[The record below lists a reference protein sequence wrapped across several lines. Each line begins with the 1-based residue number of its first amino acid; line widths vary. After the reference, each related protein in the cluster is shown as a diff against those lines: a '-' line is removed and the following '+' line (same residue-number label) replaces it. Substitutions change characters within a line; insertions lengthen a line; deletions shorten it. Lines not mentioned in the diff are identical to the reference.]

1 LQQFENQE
9 KAMRHKRI
17 YGTAIL
23 LLLGAGLQVGGSA
36 TAQAACGLQSA
47 DNRIKHVVHIQFD
60 NVHLRRDNPN
70 VPSDLEQMP
79 NLLNFM
85 QNNGVVSGNHHTP
98 LISHTATD
106 ILTVL
111 TGAYGDRMGVPVANS
126 YGFFRNDGSVG
137 FSSSFLYWT
146 ALSADGKPELI
157 NENGKTFPAPWAPF
171 TRAGCD
177 VGAFSIANMEF
188 ESLPADVR
196 TVFGTGSP
204 EDVAVSAA
212 LALPRTPAN
221 APARQAPNTDYL
233 GVAVHC
239 AQGSQLCNN
248 SHARADALPD
258 EPQSYAG
265 FKALFGNVNVAPA
278 VCAAAPAGCD
288 GSGNVKDTDGAVI
301 ADAYGRPGFP
311 NIFSPVAKQSLGYA
325 ATMLEAGIPVVYV
338 YLADG
343 HDRNPVPLDPATNLP
358 GPSRAFG
365 AGEAEYVA
373 QLKAYDVA
381 FGKFFARLAADGIT
395 KDNTLFVVTADEND
409 HFAGGAPSPANC
421 DGIHVPC
428 TYAQIGEVTT
438 FLDRLLLTQ
447 RGNTTPFDIHFDD
460 APTFYIHGNPGPTDA
475 LTRTMEH
482 DVDALQVT
490 NPITGRVEKLN
501 AFLADRAEMGLLHM
515 ITSNPARSP
524 SFTMFGNPDYFN
536 TTSSASTGQG
546 KDCSQAPACV
556 SESPGFAWN
565 HGDVQTEIT
574 RTWMGMVGP
583 GVNRSG
589 RDDRVFSDH
598 TDLRPTMVALAG
610 LKDDYTHDGRVLIE
624 FLEDRAL
631 PRALRRSESFLELAQ
646 VYKQLNAPL
655 GSVGLDSLHFANRSI
670 LSDDAAYGT
679 FLGKM
684 ADITAQRD
692 ALAAEIKPILDA
704 AAFDNQPINERQEQQ
719 LVHRARAIIDR
730 VSDLAHDD
738 HDREHH

>member
-1 LQQFENQE
+1 LQQQFENGE
-9 KAMRHKRI
+9 KAMRHQRI
-17 YGTAIL
+17 FGTAIL

-36 TAQAACGLQSA
+36 TAQAACALQSA

-126 YGFFRNDGSVG
+126 YGFFRADGSVG

-146 ALSADGKPELI
+146 ALSADGKPQLI

-177 VGAFSIANMEF
+177 VGAYSIANMEF

-196 TVFGTGSP
+196 TVFGMGSP
-204 EDVAVSAA
+204 EDMAVSAA
-212 LALPRTPAN
+212 LALPRTAAN

-233 GVAVHC
+233 GIAVHC

-258 EPQSYAG
+258 EPGTYTG
-265 FKALFGNVNVAPA
+265 FKALFGSVNVAPPL
-278 VCAAAPAGCD
+278 CAAAPAGCD
-288 GSGNVKDTDGAVI
+288 GSGNVRDTDGAVI
-301 ADAYGRPGFP
+301 TDAYGRPGFP

-343 HDRNPVPLDPATNLP
+343 HDRNPVPLDPTTNLP
-358 GPSRAFG
+358 GPSHAFG

-381 FGKFFARLAADGIT
+381 FGKFFARLAAHGIT
-395 KDNTLFVVTADEND
+395 KDNTLFFVTADEND
-409 HFAGGAPSPANC
+409 HFVGGAPSPANC

-428 TYAQIGEVTT
+428 TYAQIGEITT

-460 APTFYIHGNPGPTDA
+460 APTIYIHGNPAPTDP

-482 DVDALQVT
+482 DVDALRVT

-565 HGDVQTEIT
+565 HGDVQKEIT

-589 RDDRVFSDH
+589 RDDHVFSDH
-598 TDLRPTMVALAG
+598 TDLRPTMIALAG

-631 PRALRRSESFLELAQ
+631 PHALRRSENFLELAQ

-655 GSVGLDSLHFANRSI
+655 GSVGVDSLHFANRSI
-670 LSDDAAYGT
+670 LSDDAAYGK
-679 FLGKM
+679 FLGKI
-684 ADITAQRD
+684 ADITTQRD

-704 AAFDNQPINERQEQQ
+704 AAFDNQPINERQEEQ

-730 VSDLAHDD
+730 VSDLANDD
-738 HDREHH
+738 HDHR

>member
-1 LQQFENQE
+1 
-9 KAMRHKRI
+9 MRQKRI
-17 YGTAIL
+17 LGAATP
-23 LLLGAGLQVGGSA
+23 LLLGAALLVGGSA
-36 TAQAACGLQSA
+36 TAQAACGLNSA

-85 QNNGVVSGNHHTP
+85 QNNGTVSGNHHTP

-111 TGAYGDRMGVPVANS
+111 TGAYGDRMGVPVSNS

-146 ALSADGKPELI
+146 ALGGDGKPQLI

-204 EDVAVSAA
+204 EDVSVSAA

-233 GVAVHC
+233 GIAVHC
-239 AQGSQLCNN
+239 AQGSPLCNN

-258 EPQSYAG
+258 EPGGYTG
-265 FKALFGNVNVAPA
+265 FNALFGNVNVAP
-278 VCAAAPAGCD
+278 VICAAAPAGCN
-288 GSGNVKDTDGAVI
+288 GSGAVKDTDGGVI

-311 NIFSPVAKQSLGYA
+311 NIFSPLAKQSLGYA
-325 ATMLEAGIPVVYV
+325 ATMPEAGIPVVYV
-338 YLADG
+338 YLADA

-358 GPSRAFG
+358 GPSHAFG
-365 AGEAEYVA
+365 AGEAEYDA

-381 FGKFFARLAADGIT
+381 FGKFFARLAADGIN
-395 KDNTLFVVTADEND
+395 KDNTLFIVTADEND
-409 HFAGGAPSPANC
+409 HFVGGAAAPANC

-428 TYAQIGEVTT
+428 TYAQIGEINT

-447 RGNTTPFDIHFDD
+447 RNNTTPFDIHFDD
-460 APTFYIHGNPGPTDA
+460 APTFYIHGNPGPQDP
-475 LTRTMEH
+475 LTRTMER

-501 AFLADRAEMGLLHM
+501 ALPGRPGGNDALAHDHVEPGALAELHDVRQSGLLQRPRQVPRPDKARLHARSRLRERNSRLRLEPRRRAEGHHAHLVRDGR
-515 ITSNPARSP
+515 A
-524 SFTMFGNPDYFN
+524 
-536 TTSSASTGQG
+536 
-546 KDCSQAPACV
+546 
-556 SESPGFAWN
+556 
-565 HGDVQTEIT
+565 
-574 RTWMGMVGP
+574 
-583 GVNRSG
+583 G
-589 RDDRVFSDH
+589 RDIARGRNDEVFSDH
-598 TDLRPTMVALAG
+598 TDLRPTMIALAG
-610 LKDDYTHDGRVLIE
+610 LKDDYAHDGRVLIE
-624 FLEDRAL
+624 FLDDHVL
-631 PRALRRSESFLELAQ
+631 PKCAAAERRKLRRTR
-646 VYKQLNAPL
+646 P
-655 GSVGLDSLHFANRSI
+655 GLQA
-670 LSDDAAYGT
+670 
-679 FLGKM
+679 
-684 ADITAQRD
+684 AQR
-692 ALAAEIKPILDA
+692 AARFGGARQP
-704 AAFDNQPINERQEQQ
+704 AFYQPVDPRRRCRLRQ
-719 LVHRARAIIDR
+719 VPCHHRRHYEPARR
-730 VSDLAHDD
+730 VGHRDQVGAGRGCLRQSAGQ
-738 HDREHH
+738 

>member
-1 LQQFENQE
+1 
-9 KAMRHKRI
+9 MRHKRI
-17 YGTAIL
+17 FGASFL
-23 LLLGAGLQVGGSA
+23 LLLGAGLLVGASE
-36 TAQAACGLQSA
+36 TAQAACRLQSS
-47 DNRIKHVVHIQFD
+47 DSRVKHVVHIQFD

-85 QNNGVVSGNHHTP
+85 QDNGVVSGNHHTP

-111 TGAYGDRMGVPVANS
+111 TGAYGDRMGVPVSNS

-146 ALSADGKPELI
+146 ALSADGKPQMI
-157 NENGKTFPAPWAPF
+157 NENGKTFPAPWVPF

-177 VGAFSIANMEF
+177 VGGFSIANLEF

-196 TVFGTGSP
+196 TVFGPGSP

-233 GVAVHC
+233 GIAVHC
-239 AQGSQLCNN
+239 AQDSQICNN
-248 SHARADALPD
+248 SHARADLLPA
-258 EPQSYAG
+258 EPNGYSG
-265 FKALFGNVNVAPA
+265 FKALFGNVNVAP
-278 VCAAAPAGCD
+278 VICAAAPAGCD
-288 GSGNVKDTDGAVI
+288 GNGNVRDTEGAVI
-301 ADAYGRPGFP
+301 TDAYGRPGFP
-311 NIFSPVAKQSLGYA
+311 NIFNPLAKQSLGYA
-325 ATMLEAGIPVVYV
+325 ATMLEAGLPVVYV
-338 YLADG
+338 YVADA

-381 FGKFFARLAADGIT
+381 FGKFFARLAAQGIT
-395 KDNTLFVVTADEND
+395 KENTLFVVTADEND
-409 HFAGGAPSPANC
+409 HFVGGAPSPANC
-421 DGIHVPC
+421 DGIHLPC
-428 TYAQIGEVTT
+428 TYAKIGEINT

-447 RGNTTPFDIHFDD
+447 RNNTTPFDIHFDD

-475 LTRTMEH
+475 LTRTMER
-482 DVDALQVT
+482 DLDALQVT

-501 AFLADRAEMGLLHM
+501 AFLADRAEMTLLHM

-536 TTSSASTGQG
+536 TTSSAATGSG

-556 SESPGFAWN
+556 SETPGFAWN
-565 HGDVQTEIT
+565 HGDVQQDIT

-589 RDDRVFSDH
+589 RDDHVFSDH
-598 TDLRPTMVALAG
+598 TDLRPTMIALAG

-624 FLEDRAL
+624 LLDDRAL
-631 PRALRRSESFLELAQ
+631 PRSLRRSEHFVELAQ

-655 GSVGLDSLHFANRSI
+655 GSVGLNSLRLANKSI
-670 LSDDAAYGT
+670 LGTDAAYGQ
-679 FLGKM
+679 FLGQI
-684 ADITAQRD
+684 ADITGQRD
-692 ALAAEIKPILDA
+692 ALAAEIKSLLAA
-704 AAFDNQPINERQEQQ
+704 AAFDNQPIDEPRGNQFVR
-719 LVHRARAIIDR
+719 RARALIDR
-730 VSDLAHDD
+730 VADLARDD
-738 HDREHH
+738 H

>member
-1 LQQFENQE
+1 MRQE
-9 KAMRHKRI
+9 RI
-17 YGTAIL
+17 FGAASA
-23 LLLGAGLQVGGSA
+23 LLLGTALLAGGST

-47 DNRIKHVVHIQFD
+47 GNKIKHVVHIQFD

-85 QNNGVVSGNHHTP
+85 QNNGTVSGNHHTP

-157 NENGKTFPAPWAPF
+157 NENGKTFPAPWVPF

-204 EDVAVSAA
+204 EDVAVSAG
-212 LALPRTPAN
+212 LNLSRTPAN

-233 GVAVHC
+233 GIAVHC
-239 AQGSQLCNN
+239 AQNSPLCNN
-248 SHARADALPD
+248 SHARTDALPD
-258 EPQSYAG
+258 EPGGGYSG
-265 FKALFGNVNVAPA
+265 FSALYGNVNVAP
-278 VCAAAPAGCD
+278 VICAAAPTGCD
-288 GSGNVKDTDGAVI
+288 GSGHVTDTDGTVI

-311 NIFSPVAKQSLGYA
+311 NIFSPLAKQSLGYA
-325 ATMLEAGIPVVYV
+325 ATMLEAGVPIVYV

-343 HDRNPVPLDPATNLP
+343 HDRNPVPLDPTTNLP
-358 GPSRAFG
+358 GPSHAFG

-381 FGKFFARLAADGIT
+381 FGKFFARLAADGIDKT
-395 KDNTLFVVTADEND
+395 NTLFIVTADEND
-409 HFAGGAPSPANC
+409 HFVGGAPSPANC

-428 TYAQIGEVTT
+428 TYAQIGEIDA

-447 RGNTTPFDIHFDD
+447 RNNTTPFDIHFDD
-460 APTFYIHGNPGPTDA
+460 APTFYIHTNPGPTNA
-475 LTRTMEH
+475 LTRAMEK
-482 DVDALQVT
+482 DVDALRVT
-490 NPITGRVEKLN
+490 NPITGKLDKLN
-501 AFLADRAEMGLLHM
+501 VLLADRAEMGVLHM
-515 ITSNPARSP
+515 ITANPLRSP
-524 SFTMFGNPDYFN
+524 SFTMFGDPDYFN
-536 TTSSASTGQG
+536 QTSSSFSGQG

-556 SESPGFAWN
+556 AEGPGFAWN
-565 HGDVQTEIT
+565 HGDFQTQIT
-574 RTWMGMVGP
+574 RTWVGMVGP
-583 GVNRSG
+583 GVIRSG
-589 RDDRVFSDH
+589 RNDSVFSDH
-598 TDLRPTMVALAG
+598 TDLRPTMIALAG
-610 LKDDYTHDGRVLIE
+610 LQDDYGHDGRVLVE
-624 FLEDRAL
+624 FLEDHVL
-631 PRALRRSESFLELAQ
+631 PNSLRRSEENFVELAQ

-655 GSVGLDSLHFANRSI
+655 GSVGQDSLRLANRSI
-670 LSDDAAYGT
+670 LSDDVTYGKYLAT
-679 FLGKM
+679 I
-684 ADITAQRD
+684 ADITSQRD
-692 ALAAEIKPILDA
+692 ALVAEIKPVLDA
-704 AAFDNQPINERQEQQ
+704 AAFGNQPIDEHQEDQ

-730 VSDLAHDD
+730 VADLAHRDDD
-738 HDREHH
+738 HHDDHH

>member
-1 LQQFENQE
+1 MEN
-9 KAMRHKRI
+9 AMRHKRI
-17 YGTAIL
+17 FGASFL
-23 LLLGAGLQVGGSA
+23 LLLGAGLLVGASE
-36 TAQAACGLQSA
+36 TAQAACRLQSS
-47 DNRIKHVVHIQFD
+47 DSRVKHVVHIQFD
-60 NVHLRRDNPN
+60 NVHLRRDNSN

-85 QNNGVVSGNHHTP
+85 QDNGVVSGNHHTP

-111 TGAYGDRMGVPVANS
+111 TGAYGDRMGVPVSNS

-146 ALSADGKPELI
+146 ALSADGKPQMI
-157 NENGKTFPAPWAPF
+157 NENGKTFPAPWVPF

-177 VGAFSIANMEF
+177 VGGFSIANLEF

-196 TVFGTGSP
+196 TVFGPGSP

-233 GVAVHC
+233 GIAVHC
-239 AQGSQLCNN
+239 AQDSQICNN
-248 SHARADALPD
+248 SHARADLLAD
-258 EPQSYAG
+258 EPNGYSG
-265 FKALFGNVNVAPA
+265 FKALFGNVNVAP
-278 VCAAAPAGCD
+278 VICAAAPAGCD
-288 GSGNVKDTDGAVI
+288 GNGNLRDTEGAVI
-301 ADAYGRPGFP
+301 TDAYGRTGFP
-311 NIFSPVAKQSLGYA
+311 NIFNPLAKQSLGYA
-325 ATMLEAGIPVVYV
+325 ATMLEAGLPVVYV
-338 YLADG
+338 YVADA

-381 FGKFFARLAADGIT
+381 FGKFFARLAAKGIT
-395 KDNTLFVVTADEND
+395 KENTLFVVTADEND
-409 HFAGGAPSPANC
+409 HFVGGAPSPANC
-421 DGIHVPC
+421 DGIHLPC
-428 TYAQIGEVTT
+428 TYAKIGEINT

-447 RGNTTPFDIHFDD
+447 RNNTTPFDIHFDD

-475 LTRTMEH
+475 LTRTMER
-482 DVDALQVT
+482 DLDALQVT

-501 AFLADRAEMGLLHM
+501 AFLADRAEMTLLHM

-536 TTSSASTGQG
+536 TTSSAATGSG
-546 KDCSQAPACV
+546 KDCSQAPDCV
-556 SESPGFAWN
+556 SETPGFAWN
-565 HGDVQTEIT
+565 HGDVQQDIT

-589 RDDRVFSDH
+589 RDDHVFSDH
-598 TDLRPTMVALAG
+598 TDLRPTMIALAG

-624 FLEDRAL
+624 LLDDRAL
-631 PRALRRSESFLELAQ
+631 PRSLRRSEHFVELAQ

-655 GSVGLDSLHFANRSI
+655 GSVGLNSLRLANKSI
-670 LSDDAAYGT
+670 LGTDAAYGQ
-679 FLGKM
+679 FLGQI
-684 ADITAQRD
+684 ADIAGQRD
-692 ALAAEIKPILDA
+692 ALAAEIKSLLAA
-704 AAFDNQPINERQEQQ
+704 AAFDNQPIDEPRGNQ
-719 LVHRARAIIDR
+719 LVRRARALIDR
-730 VSDLAHDD
+730 VADLARDD
-738 HDREHH
+738 H

>member
-1 LQQFENQE
+1 
-9 KAMRHKRI
+9 MRLKRI
-17 YGTAIL
+17 TGAVTP
-23 LLLGAGLQVGGSA
+23 LLLGTTLLIAGSA
-36 TAQAACGLQSA
+36 AADAACGLQSA
-47 DNRIKHVVHIQFD
+47 GNKIKHVVHIQFD

-85 QNNGVVSGNHHTP
+85 QDNGVVSGNHHTP

-111 TGAYGDRMGVPVANS
+111 TGAYGDNMGVPVANS
-126 YGFFRNDGSVG
+126 YGFFRADGSVG
-137 FSSSFLYWT
+137 FTSSFLYWT
-146 ALSADGKPELI
+146 ALAGDGKPELI

-196 TVFGTGSP
+196 TVFGVGSP

-233 GVAVHC
+233 GIAVHC
-239 AQGSQLCNN
+239 AQGSQLCTN
-248 SHARADALPD
+248 SHGRADALPD
-258 EPQSYAG
+258 EPGGYTG
-265 FKALFGNVNVAPA
+265 FQALFGNVNVAPVICGA
-278 VCAAAPAGCD
+278 VPAGCD
-288 GSGNVKDTDGAVI
+288 GSGHVKDTDGSVI

-311 NIFSPVAKQSLGYA
+311 NIFSPLAKQSLGYA

-358 GPSRAFG
+358 GPSHAFG
-365 AGEAEYVA
+365 AGEAEYVS

-395 KDNTLFVVTADEND
+395 RENTLFIVTADEND
-409 HFAGGAPSPANC
+409 HFVGGAPSPAGC
-421 DGIHVPC
+421 DGVHVPC
-428 TYAQIGEVTT
+428 TYAQIGEIDT

-460 APTFYIHGNPGPTDA
+460 APTFYIHGNPAPSDP
-475 LTRTMEH
+475 LTRTLEK
-482 DVDALQVT
+482 DLDALRVI
-490 NPITGRVEKLN
+490 NPITGATDKLN
-501 AFLADRAEMGLLHM
+501 VFLADRAEMNLLHM
-515 ITSNPARSP
+515 ITSDAARSP

-536 TTSSASTGQG
+536 QTSNSSTGQG

-556 SESPGFAWN
+556 SEGPGFAWN
-565 HGDVQTEIT
+565 HGDVQKEIT

-583 GVNRSG
+583 GVHRFG

-598 TDLRPTMVALAG
+598 TDLRPSMMALTG

-624 FLEDRAL
+624 FLEEHAL
-631 PRALRRSESFLELAQ
+631 PGSLRGGEDFLELAQ

-655 GSVGLDSLHFANRSI
+655 GSVGINSLRFANRSI
-670 LSDDAAYGT
+670 ISDDAAYGRYLT
-679 FLGKM
+679 RI
-684 ADITAQRD
+684 ADVTSRRD
-692 ALAAEIKPILDA
+692 ALAGQIKLLLDQ
-704 AAFDNQPINERQEQQ
+704 AAFGNQPVGVRDNFVRQ
-719 LVHRARAIIDR
+719 ARAIIAEVEGLAGDEHGRDR
-730 VSDLAHDD
+730 H
-738 HDREHH
+738 

>member
-1 LQQFENQE
+1 
-9 KAMRHKRI
+9 MRHKRI
-17 YGTAIL
+17 FGAATP
-23 LLLGAGLQVGGSA
+23 LLLGAALLFGGSA

-47 DNRIKHVVHIQFD
+47 GNNIKHVVHIQFD

-85 QNNGVVSGNHHTP
+85 QNNGTVSGNHHTP

-157 NENGKTFPAPWAPF
+157 NENGKIFPAPWAPF

-196 TVFGTGSP
+196 TVFGIGSP

-221 APARQAPNTDYL
+221 APARQAPSTDYL
-233 GVAVHC
+233 GVALHC
-239 AQGSQLCNN
+239 ALGSQLCNN
-248 SHARADALPD
+248 SHARTDALPD
-258 EPQSYAG
+258 EPGGYSG
-265 FKALFGNVNVAPA
+265 FKALFGNVNVAP
-278 VCAAAPAGCD
+278 VICSAAPAGCN
-288 GSGNVKDTDGAVI
+288 GSGAVKDTDGGVI

-311 NIFSPVAKQSLGYA
+311 NTFSPMANQSLGYA

-338 YLADG
+338 YVADA
-343 HDRNPVPLDPATNLP
+343 HDRNPLPLDPGTNLP
-358 GPSRAFG
+358 GAAHAFG

-373 QLKAYDVA
+373 QLKADDVA
-381 FGKFFARLAADGIT
+381 FGKFFARLAADGIN
-395 KDNTLFVVTADEND
+395 KDNTLFIVTADEND
-409 HFAGGAPSPANC
+409 HFVGGAPSPANC

-428 TYAQIGEVTT
+428 TYAQIGEVDT

-447 RGNTTPFDIHFDD
+447 RNNTTPFDIHFDD
-460 APTFYIHGNPGPTDA
+460 APTFYIHGNPGPQDP

-490 NPITGRVEKLN
+490 NPTTGHVEKLN
-501 AFLADRAEMGLLHM
+501 AFLADRAEMMVLHI

-536 TTSSASTGQG
+536 ETSSSSTGQG
-546 KDCSQAPACV
+546 HDCSQAPACV
-556 SESPGFAWN
+556 FEAPGFAWN
-565 HGDVQTEIT
+565 HGDVQKQIT

-583 GVNRSG
+583 GVIHAG
-589 RDDRVFSDH
+589 RNDEVFSDH
-598 TDLRPTMVALAG
+598 TDLRPTMIALAG
-610 LKDDYTHDGRVLIE
+610 LKDDYTHDGRVLVE
-624 FLEDRAL
+624 FLDDHAL
-631 PRALRRSESFLELAQ
+631 PKSLRRSENFLELAQ

-655 GSVGLDSLHFANRSI
+655 GSVGRDSLAFANRSI
-670 LSDDAAYGT
+670 LGDDAGYTT
-679 FLGKM
+679 FLATI
-684 ADITAQRD
+684 ADITTKRD
-692 ALAAEIKPILDA
+692 ALAAEIKPLLDA
-704 AAFDNQPINERQEQQ
+704 AAFDGQPINESQENQ
-719 LVHRARAIIDR
+719 LVRRARAIIDR
-730 VSDLAHDD
+730 VADLAHDEHD
-738 HDREHH
+738 HDHDHH